1 MSIEHLYLVTYD
13 ISDSKRLRRVFRI
26 LEGYGE
32 WVQLSVF
39 QCRLS
44 KRRHQRLVAEL
55 ETEIEPHEDHVLLFR
70 LGRAESALAD
80 YVSLGRNFEPLTREP
95 LIV

>member
-1 MSIEHLYLVTYD
+1 MSTEHLYLVTYD
-13 ISDSKRLRRVFRI
+13 ISDPRRLRRVFRI

-44 KRRHQRLVAEL
+44 PRRHQRLRAEL
-55 ETEIEPHEDHVLLFR
+55 ENEIRQHEDHVLIFR
-70 LGRAESALAD
+70 LGRADSGLAD
-80 YVSLGRNFEPLTREP
+80 YVSLGRTFEPLVKEP
-95 LIV
+95 VVI

>member
-1 MSIEHLYLVTYD
+1 MSAEHLYLVTYD
-13 ISDSKRLRRVFRI
+13 VSDSKRLRRVFRI

-44 KRRHQRLVAEL
+44 ELRKRRLLNEL
-55 ETEIEPHEDHVLLFR
+55 ELEIKQHEDHVLLFK
-70 LGRAESALAD
+70 LGRADSKYTEF
-80 YVSLGRNFEPLTREP
+80 VSLGRTFEPVTREP
-95 LIV
+95 III